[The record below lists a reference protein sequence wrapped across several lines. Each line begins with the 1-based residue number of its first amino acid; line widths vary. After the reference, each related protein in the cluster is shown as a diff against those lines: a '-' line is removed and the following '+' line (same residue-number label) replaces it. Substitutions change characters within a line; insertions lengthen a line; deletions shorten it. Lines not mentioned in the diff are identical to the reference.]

1 MHHCRNL
8 ISLKPELNGVTR
20 PNYIEYR
27 LGSQTAYVRAD
38 KLSEIREIDVIVF
51 DCDGVLIDVSES
63 YPRAVAETTRV
74 LVEAFTGAVLPG
86 SLFDAAL
93 NSAYKQRG
101 GFNNDWALA
110 YALVMRILAESPEA
124 ERINSLA
131 LESLRIPDIHG
142 RYRFIEGN
150 RVDAKVDLSGLHG
163 KLMDFSLALDET
175 GIESVDAQLLPGL
188 EGVKR
193 ALGHPGGVGES
204 MVSTVFEE
212 FFLGAT
218 LFQETFKTPARF
230 NESHLGYVENG
241 RAAIA
246 GRALDWL
253 EALIAGPRFGVAS
266 GSLSVAARH
275 VLGDTLGRFHPSA
288 QVWHEDVASAE
299 RDAGASLQKPNPY
312 PLLRAS
318 EPFKPYKRVLY
329 VGDTMA
335 DLLMAEN
342 AGEGFIFAGVFGC
355 VAAKEETRSA
365 LLDAG
370 SAMVLASVNQLPT
383 VLRLLK

>member
-1 MHHCRNL
+1 MT
-8 ISLKPELNGVTR
+8 K

-27 LGSQTAYVRAD
+27 LGSQTAYVRTD

-51 DCDGVLIDVSES
+51 DCDGVLIDISES
-63 YPRAVAETTRV
+63 YPKAVAKTTRA
-74 LVEAFTGAVLPG
+74 LVEAFTGTVLSE
-86 SLFDAAL
+86 SLFDAKL

-101 GFNNDWALA
+101 GFNNDWTLA

-124 ERINSLA
+124 GSINNLA
-131 LESLRIPDIHG
+131 LESLNVPDLYS
-142 RYRFIEGN
+142 RYRFIEEN
-150 RVDAKVDLSGLHG
+150 RVDAKMDLSGLYG
-163 KLMDFSLALDET
+163 KLMDFSMVLDET
-175 GIESVDAQLLPGL
+175 GVASVDAQLLPGL

-218 LFQETFKTPARF
+218 LFQEVFKAPARF
-230 NESHLGYVENG
+230 NESHVGYVENG
-241 RAAIA
+241 RVVIA

-253 EALIAGPRFGVAS
+253 EPLIGGPRFGVAS
-266 GSLSVAARH
+266 GSLADAARH
-275 VLGDTLGRFHPSA
+275 VLGDALGRFHPAA

-318 EPFKPYKRVLY
+318 EPFRPYKRVLY

-335 DLLMAEN
+335 DWLMAEN
-342 AGEGFIFAGVFGC
+342 AGDGFLFAGVFGG

-365 LLDAG
+365 FLEAG
-370 SAMVLASVNQLPT
+370 SAMVLASVNLLPT

>member
-1 MHHCRNL
+1 MT
-8 ISLKPELNGVTR
+8 K

-27 LGSQTAYVRAD
+27 LGSQTAYVRTD
-38 KLSEIREIDVIVF
+38 KLREIKEIDVIVF
-51 DCDGVLIDVSES
+51 DCDGVLIDISES
-63 YPRAVAETTRV
+63 YPKAVAKTTRAI
-74 LVEAFTGAVLPG
+74 VEAFTGTVLSE
-86 SLFDAAL
+86 SLFDAKL

-101 GFNNDWALA
+101 GFNNDWTLA

-124 ERINSLA
+124 GSINNLA
-131 LESLRIPDIHG
+131 LESLNVPDLYS
-142 RYRFIEGN
+142 RYRFIEEN
-150 RVDAKVDLSGLHG
+150 RVDAKIDLSGLYG
-163 KLMDFSLALDET
+163 KLMDFSMALNET
-175 GIESVDAQLLPGL
+175 GVASVDAQLLPGL

-193 ALGHPGGVGES
+193 ALSHPGGVGES

-212 FFLGAT
+212 FFLGAA

-230 NESHLGYVENG
+230 NESRRGYVENQ
-241 RAAIA
+241 RVLIA

-253 EALIAGPRFGVAS
+253 EALIGGPRLGVAS
-266 GSLSVAARH
+266 GSLADTARH
-275 VLGDTLGRFHPSA
+275 VLGDTLGRFHPAA
-288 QVWHEDVASAE
+288 QVWHDDVASAE
-299 RDAGASLQKPNPY
+299 REVGVSLQKPNPY

-318 EPFKPYKRVLY
+318 EPFKPYNRVLY

-335 DLLMAEN
+335 DRLMAEN
-342 AGEGFIFAGVFGC
+342 AGDGFLFAGVFGG

-365 LLDAG
+365 LLEAG